1 MKSEYRKSP
10 RRRLDFRLEVID
22 SMTESLAG
30 EILDISAGGLKIRT
44 LIPLPADALFQ
55 WRFLMPDSAQPE
67 LIECGI
73 QVIWANPADADHYA
87 VGVRFIQI
95 SQDMHERLRHW
106 CSQISL

>member
-30 EILDISAGGLKIRT
+30 EILDISATGLKIRSNR
-44 LIPLPADALFQ
+44 PLGIDALFQ

-73 QVIWANPADADHYA
+73 QVIWTNPADAGHYT

-95 SQDMHERLRHW
+95 SQDMRERLRHW
-106 CSQISL
+106 CRQISL